1 MKSNKMAK
9 LASVFL
15 SASIAVMTTA
25 CTVEFSGTDE
35 TLESVTGMLTEMQAG
50 SNDQDQGTE
59 ISVDPSDSN
68 TNTDIGGNTVES
80 NESLNDITGNEDIGQ
95 NSGTGNSGTSGSSG
109 NSGVIYVTVTPNKP
123 NMPDNNGQVNSGTN
137 STEAET
143 SSGNSNADEPKS
155 SESKSTV
162 TATPT
167 PTPKVT
173 STPKATPTATPTVKP
188 TATPEVQRPLIKENT
203 CIVFEQVSGQ
213 NQTYTLDCK
222 HGNFK
227 VEPGNNDILITFNG
241 NTFELPITWSSNLG
255 VWPYSPVYVQI
266 DGNEYIYIG
275 SSLQTTRGFYHNLN
289 IYKITGNEVTYIAS
303 TDGLSVLSQ
312 NMSDPK
318 CFEASLKESEENGFD
333 LRGLYEVGPDGI
345 PVLMDDDQWFFDVCD
360 AVSFPEKV
368 SGHLVIDESV
378 TVDII
383 SVSPDEYVRLVGT
396 DGMTYLD
403 IETKAGVRIRLDWTS
418 IFQACDYSDQFYVA
432 HAIDANIDD
441 RIPCY
446 DF

>member
-25 CTVEFSGTDE
+25 CTVEFSGTEE
-35 TLESVTGMLTEMQAG
+35 TLESVAGMLTEMQSG

-123 NMPDNNGQVNSGTN
+123 NMPDNSGQVNSGTN
-137 STEAET
+137 GTEAET

-167 PTPKVT
+167 PTLKVT
-173 STPKATPTATPTVKP
+173 STPKATPTATPTAKP

-203 CIVFEQVSGQ
+203 CIVFEYVSGQ
-213 NQTYTLDCK
+213 SQTYTLDCK

-227 VEPGNNDILITFNG
+227 VEPVNHEISITMNG
-241 NTFELPITWSSNLG
+241 KSFELPIAWDGSQ
-255 VWPYSPVYVQI
+255 VWPYGVVYVQR
-266 DGNEYIYIG
+266 DGNEYLYVG
-275 SSLQTTRGFYHNLN
+275 SSLDTEQGFHHDLN
-289 IYKITGNEVTYIAS
+289 VYKISGNEVTFVDH
-303 TDGLSVLSQ
+303 TNGLSVISQ
-312 NMSDPK
+312 WMEDPA
-318 CFEASLKESEENGFD
+318 CFVCSMLDSEENGFD
-333 LRGLYEVGPDGI
+333 IRGLYEVGPDGM
-345 PVLMDDDQWFFDVCD
+345 PMLMDDDQWFFDVCD
-360 AVSFPEKV
+360 AVSFPEEV
-368 SGHLVIDESV
+368 SGYVIVSETV
-378 TVDII
+378 TSDTA

-396 DGMTYLD
+396 DGITYLD

-418 IFQACDYSDQFYVA
+418 IFKSYEDKNYYHYIAQAV
-432 HAIDANIDD
+432 IDNIDD